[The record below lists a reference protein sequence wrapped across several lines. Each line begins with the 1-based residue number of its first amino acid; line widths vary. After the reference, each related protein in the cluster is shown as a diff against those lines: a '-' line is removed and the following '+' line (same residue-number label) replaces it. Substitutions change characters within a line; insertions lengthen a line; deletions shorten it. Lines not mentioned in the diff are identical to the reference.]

1 MKYLLDT
8 DTLSFVAR
16 GEHTAL
22 TTRVLNSAPEDLAIS
37 VISRGE
43 AEFGLRA
50 GSSRRDTERRMRGLL
65 ASVQCLP
72 LSEAVAV
79 EYGDIRS
86 ALQRA
91 GTPIGPND
99 MWIAAH
105 ARSLGLTV
113 VTNNEREFR
122 RVPGLAVENWTR

>member
-1 MKYLLDT
+1 VKYLLDT

-22 TTRVLNSAPEDLAIS
+22 TRRVLMSAPEDLAMS
-37 VISRGE
+37 VMSRGE

-50 GSSRRDTERRMRGLL
+50 GVTRRDTERRMRGLL

-72 LSEAVAV
+72 VTEQVAV
-79 EYGDIRS
+79 EYGHIRS

-91 GTPIGPND
+91 GTPIGHND

-105 ARSLGLTV
+105 ARCLGLTV
-113 VTNNEREFR
+113 VTHNTREFN
-122 RVPGLAVENWTR
+122 RVAQLRVEDWLS